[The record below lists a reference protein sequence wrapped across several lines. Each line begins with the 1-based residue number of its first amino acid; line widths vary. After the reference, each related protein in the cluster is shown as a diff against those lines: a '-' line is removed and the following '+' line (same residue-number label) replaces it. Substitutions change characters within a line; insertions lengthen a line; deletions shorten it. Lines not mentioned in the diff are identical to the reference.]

1 MKRRHLIQLLAAGML
16 LCVPATAMS
25 APRGWE
31 TVKTERPDAKPVARD
46 SEIEIKTARGVIIV
60 SSNHSVQVKVFTI
73 LGQLISSDTVGAGT
87 SQLLLGAHGV
97 YIVKAGDITCK
108 VAL

>member
-1 MKRRHLIQLLAAGML
+1 MKRRILTSILVAGML
-16 LCVPATAMS
+16 LCIPRAAMS

-31 TVKTERPDAKPVARD
+31 TVRTERSDAKPVARD
-46 SEIEIKTARGVIIV
+46 TEIEIKTARGVIIV
-60 SSNHSVQVKVFTI
+60 SANHPVQVKVFTI
-73 LGQLISSDTVGAGT
+73 LGQLISSETVGTGT
-87 SQLLLGAHGV
+87 SQLQLGAHGV